1 MIIRRCVRTLA
12 HFRFFRK
19 VVRTFVSVGEEFRCV
34 HLLNFRGYVAKSGAV
49 RASVTVHDNTPPAQG
64 RLSSSSDRGRWSG
77 YEEMRDARAT
87 EPRNEIQVE

>member
-19 VVRTFVSVGEEFRCV
+19 VVRTVVSVGEEFRRV
-34 HLLNFRGYVAKSGAV
+34 HLLHFRGYVAKFGAV
-49 RASVTVHDNTPPAQG
+49 RASVTVHDKYGSGSG
-64 RLSSSSDRGRWSG
+64 RISSSSDRGRWSG

-87 EPRNEIQVE
+87 EPRNETQVE